1 MKVTING
8 ETKELENDLTVAELL
23 IEIDTP
29 AVGVAVEI
37 NREIVSRSLH
47 ATTCLQD
54 GDVLE
59 IVKMVGGG

>member
-8 ETKELENDLTVAELL
+8 ETKEVESGITVSKLLE
-23 IEIDTP
+23 EIKTP
-29 AVGVAVEI
+29 AIGVAVEL

-47 ATTCLQD
+47 TSTILQD
-54 GDVLE
+54 GDALE